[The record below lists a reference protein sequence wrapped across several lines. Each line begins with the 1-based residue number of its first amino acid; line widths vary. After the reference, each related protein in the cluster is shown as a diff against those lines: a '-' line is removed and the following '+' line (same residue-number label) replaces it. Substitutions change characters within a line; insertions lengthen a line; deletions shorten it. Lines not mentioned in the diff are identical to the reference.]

1 MGESKKI
8 DVTAL
13 AALCSKWLPAFR
25 TADKLKE
32 IGVDKIIDG
41 HDFVSLADIVFNSL
55 YGASGVHRILK
66 AGIRAGIVEKNP
78 AGGRGPLY
86 RGTERMRTVYLSKVS
101 TNTLKTISANAD
113 IFETLNIEP
122 HNVTGLC
129 NHTGTR
135 QATMSLKM
143 KALTEGG
150 WVVRDQRGK
159 EVWYSLSEHARRVM
173 PVIENELR
181 VL

>member
-41 HDFVSLADIVFNSL
+41 HDFVSLADIVFGSL

-86 RGTERMRTVYLSKVS
+86 RGTERLRGVLAATV
-101 TNTLKTISANAD
+101 KTDALYFISHFED
-113 IFETLNIEP
+113 IFYTLNIDP

-129 NHTGTR
+129 FYTGTI
-135 QATMSLKM
+135 QTTMSLKM

>member
-8 DVTAL
+8 NVTKIAP
-13 AALCSKWLPAFR
+13 LCSKWLPAFR

-32 IGVDKIIDG
+32 IGVHRILDSPN
-41 HDFVSLADIVFNSL
+41 FVSLSDIVFNSL

-86 RGTERMRTVYLSKVS
+86 RGTERLRGVLAATV
-101 TNTLKTISANAD
+101 KTDALYFISHFED
-113 IFETLNIEP
+113 IFYTLNIDP
-122 HNVTGLC
+122 HNQSALC
-129 NHTGTR
+129 EYIGGR
-135 QATMSLKM
+135 QATVSLQM
-143 KALTEGG
+143 KRLISAGLID
-150 WVVRDQRGK
+150 RDQRGK

-173 PVIENELR
+173 PLIENELR

>member
-1 MGESKKI
+1 MGEQQKI
-8 DVTAL
+8 DVTKIAP
-13 AALCSKWLPAFR
+13 LCRKWLPAFR

-32 IGVDKIIDG
+32 IGVLNALKRNE
-41 HDFVSLADIVFNSL
+41 FVPLSDIVFNSL

-86 RGTERMRTVYLSKVS
+86 RAAALMFKLPPIVDAV
-101 TNTLKTISANAD
+101 NTLKTISANAD

-129 NHTGTR
+129 FYTGTM
-135 QATMSLKM
+135 QTTMSLKM
-143 KALTEGG
+143 KVLADGG

-159 EVWYSLSEHARRVM
+159 EVWYSLSDQTRA
-173 PVIENELR
+173 
-181 VL
+181 VLPAVAAALGKL